1 MEQYVLVAAHKES
14 LGEFLVPVNNANVFE
29 YSLSQK
35 LHNETVELFEKKC
48 YRRAAT
54 NCIELKDSFNGSLV
68 EYYKSFLCDIHTK
81 MNEDLD

>member
-1 MEQYVLVAAHKES
+1 MYMEIVTHKKE
-14 LGEFLVPVNNANVFE
+14 LGSFQIPVNDFNTFA
-29 YSLSQK
+29 YSLSRN